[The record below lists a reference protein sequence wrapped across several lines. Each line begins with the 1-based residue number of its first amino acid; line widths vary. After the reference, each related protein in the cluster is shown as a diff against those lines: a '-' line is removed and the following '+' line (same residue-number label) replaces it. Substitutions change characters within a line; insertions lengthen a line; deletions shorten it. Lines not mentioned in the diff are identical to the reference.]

1 VKIAKK
7 ILVPLMASRPV
18 TAVAR
23 HFIGY
28 GVPVF
33 MLHRM
38 VHSDANISMT
48 LDHLRHCLQYLV
60 DHDYSFISLEQFVHA
75 QATRQPLPDR
85 SVVFTMDDGYV
96 DQAEIGAPIFL
107 EFGCPLT
114 FFVITGM
121 LDGKLWPW
129 DAQLAWITRNSGKE
143 TLETGVTGHTLQL
156 RLDNT
161 ASRRHARHRLLDAF
175 REVNA
180 EQVPAMLQQL
190 ARDAAVTLPE
200 QTPEDF
206 TPMNWDTAR
215 ALEQQGI
222 RFAPH
227 SVTHRIMSRVSD
239 DTSAREI
246 LNAWETLETELE
258 NPLKLFCYPTGRAI
272 DYSRREIRILRDNG
286 FMGAVTTIPGFI
298 DPGSDNED
306 LLYNLPRFALPDTME
321 DFMQYCSWIEYA
333 KERFRKPNP

>member
-1 VKIAKK
+1 
-7 ILVPLMASRPV
+7 MASRPV

-33 MLHRM
+33 MLHRIA
-38 VHSDANISMT
+38 HSDANVAMT
-48 LDHLRHCLQYLV
+48 PDHLRHCLQYLV

-75 QATRQPLPDR
+75 RATRQPLPDR
-85 SVVFTMDDGYV
+85 AVAFTMDDGYV

-121 LDGKLWPW
+121 LDGTLWPW
-129 DAQLAWITRNSGKE
+129 DAQLAWVTRTSPKAILKTGITGNS
-143 TLETGVTGHTLQL
+143 LQL
-156 RLDNT
+156 RLDNA

-175 REVNA
+175 REMSA
-180 EQVPAMLQQL
+180 EQLPATLQQL

-200 QTPEDF
+200 HAPEKF
-206 TPMNWDTAR
+206 TPMSWDLAR
-215 ALEQQGI
+215 TLERQGI

-227 SVTHRIMSRVSD
+227 SVTHKIMSRVSD

-246 LNAWETLETELE
+246 LDAWKTLETELE
-258 NPLKLFCYPTGRAI
+258 NPLKLFCYPTGRAM
-272 DYSRREIRILRDNG
+272 DYSQREIRILRDNG
-286 FMGAVTTIPGFI
+286 FAGAVTTIPGFT
-298 DPGSDNED
+298 DFENNEVSQ
-306 LLYNLPRFALPDTME
+306 LYNLPRFALPDTME
-321 DFMQYCSWIEYA
+321 DFIQCCSWIEYA
-333 KERFRKPNP
+333 KERFRKPNPGTSG